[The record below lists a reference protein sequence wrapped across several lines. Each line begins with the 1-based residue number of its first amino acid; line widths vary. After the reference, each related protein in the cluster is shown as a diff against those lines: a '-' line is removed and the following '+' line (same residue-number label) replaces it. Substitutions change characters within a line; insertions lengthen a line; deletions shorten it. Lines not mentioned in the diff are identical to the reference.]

1 MKKRR
6 LKKVIKSI
14 IISTNILFGNI
25 IIANFYPGGGHP
37 PIPWREYLM
46 DSFDTNIVVV
56 IIFSIFAYIYITI
69 YDISIKKSAPLNIN
83 RIIYY
88 CSRLIAIHLLAIK
101 DITIY
106 EAYQYICQNIG
117 LLIIMLYVYTS
128 IIYLRYHLD
137 YTMLEEINKEDYKN
151 RLKTISMFIFC
162 CSLYRIPIILLPIL
176 YILEDCDIHSKI
188 IITRTTIAFL
198 LLIGCYVLDWRFFMK
213 NIPTHI
219 DDASSQI

>member
-1 MKKRR
+1 MKKIR
-6 LKKVIKSI
+6 KIIKAI
-14 IISTNILFGNI
+14 IISTNFLFAFFI
-25 IIANFYPGGGHP
+25 TQNFYPMMGHP
-37 PIPWREYLM
+37 PIPWREAIKI
-46 DSFDTNIVVV
+46 DDTNI
-56 IIFSIFAYIYITI
+56 ILFIGCTIAAYIIITI